1 MGGQEVSVLNE
12 LNELAIDVCQNRC
25 KYPEKY
31 DCQEI
36 YEDFENLEK
45 MYKEQCKNCPIMEL
59 LD

>member
-31 DCQEI
+31 DCQ
-36 YEDFENLEK
+36 DKNENENFEK
-45 MYKEQCKNCPIMEL
+45 MINEQCDNCPINEL
-59 LD
+59 LF